1 MDTFILIEFGIG
13 AFIFFL
19 ILNWIKEAKSKRKEV
34 KQLNKDL
41 AVLNAK
47 KIELEE
53 TE

>member
-1 MDTFILIEFGIG
+1 MDLFILIQVAIGI
-13 AFIFFL
+13 FL
-19 ILNWIKEAKSKRKEV
+19 FVLIMNWMKEAKSKRKIV
-34 KQLNKDL
+34 RQLDKDI